1 MTQAAHV
8 PRPRWHAL
16 YATLGMLLAAAV
28 AGETLQGALAD
39 IVEIGAGLAVIA
51 TLVLWVRTNRAE
63 LDLDATVAPAPREAY
78 TGGMARM
85 TVPRGWRGYVEAA
98 AMVAVCSA
106 AARLMFGH
114 VDESS
119 LAMVYL
125 AGVVVVATRGSR
137 GAALFACLASVAAFD
152 FFFVPPYFTLA
163 VAESRFV
170 VTFAVMLVVAL
181 VISGL
186 TRRARVQGERA
197 EAERVRSALLSLGLP
212 RPAHAAGRDHRS
224 GEHDPGAR

>member
-125 AGVVVVATRGSR
+125 AGVVVATRGSR

-186 TRRARVQGERA
+186 TRRARVQG
-197 EAERVRSALLSLGLP
+197 
-212 RPAHAAGRDHRS
+212 
-224 GEHDPGAR
+224 